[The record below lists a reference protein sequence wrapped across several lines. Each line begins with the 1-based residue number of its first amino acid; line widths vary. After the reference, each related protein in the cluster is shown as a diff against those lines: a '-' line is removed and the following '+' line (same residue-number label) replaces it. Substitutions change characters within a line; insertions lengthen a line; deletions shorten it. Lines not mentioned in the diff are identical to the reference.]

1 MAILQEE
8 GLGLVAIAEFL
19 ASGQTDATSSGVTPG
34 RIMSIEALI
43 HFDAVS

>member
-1 MAILQEE
+1 MAVLQQERF
-8 GLGLVAIAEFL
+8 GLVAIAEL
-19 ASGQTDATSSGVTPG
+19 LRVRPHCATSSGVTPG